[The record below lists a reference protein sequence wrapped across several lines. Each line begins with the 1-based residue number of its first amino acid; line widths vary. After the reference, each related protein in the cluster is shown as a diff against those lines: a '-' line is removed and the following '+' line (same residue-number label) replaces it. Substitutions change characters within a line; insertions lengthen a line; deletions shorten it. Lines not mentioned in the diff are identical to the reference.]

1 MSVHGEQARER
12 ARSTNDSFLSVPST
26 SASERVAFG
35 TTRAHGASKKADVIG
50 GIRGSAAM
58 PVEQEE
64 GKVQASVQPPPLMS
78 NPLKRQ
84 RLQAPSADSRAAGQ
98 ERKETSDVR
107 SIQVRKPLNGCP
119 PSQRL

>member
-1 MSVHGEQARER
+1 
-12 ARSTNDSFLSVPST
+12 
-26 SASERVAFG
+26 
-35 TTRAHGASKKADVIG
+35 
-50 GIRGSAAM
+50 M

-64 GKVQASVQPPPLMS
+64 GKVQASVQPPPPALMS

-119 PSQRL
+119 PLQRL